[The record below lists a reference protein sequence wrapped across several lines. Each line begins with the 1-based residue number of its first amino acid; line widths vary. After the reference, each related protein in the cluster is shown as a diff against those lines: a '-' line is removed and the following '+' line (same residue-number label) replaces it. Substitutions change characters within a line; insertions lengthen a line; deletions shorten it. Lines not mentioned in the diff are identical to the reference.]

1 MTVSFELPE
10 AAEQALRTHGPD
22 LSQAAKE
29 AVLIELYREG
39 RLFHGELAQALGISR
54 YEADGLLK
62 NRAALLDISAE
73 QFQNELTALIELT
86 VTTKGMRP

>member
-10 AAEQALRTHGPD
+10 AAEQALRMHGPD

-62 NRAALLDISAE
+62 RHGVMLDLSAE
-73 QFQNELTALIELT
+73 TLASETRSLEQMT
-86 VTTKGMRP
+86 RP